1 MTVGG
6 SQVRRKPTYADQ
18 ANLSPW
24 IEQFAEDGPAQ
35 PLASDT
41 TADTVIVGAGIAGIA
56 TAFFALRATNGSV
69 MLVERDR
76 VARGASGRNAGQLT
90 TYFERP
96 LCAIADEFGW
106 EQAAA
111 AQRDVE
117 GANDLLDL
125 MVAETAAQV
134 LVERFPGHM
143 GMFNRHHL
151 EVHLRCM
158 SIRERGGLRQQTCV
172 VSEDADYL
180 ADLPAEFA
188 RLYSVVPQSRV
199 RELLEVDDDRYSAV
213 LTARAGTAN
222 SGLLCQ
228 QVLANLIRTHGE
240 RFLYADC
247 TNVDRVVVDE
257 EGVVVHADGHRVTA
271 SHVALCTN
279 GFVDH
284 RIEDA
289 AGSPIFL
296 APDQQITGHVAYM
309 TAFVEEARRAPAAI
323 NYVRN
328 VTIGGD
334 SIAGNTP
341 YVYVTRR
348 TYDRV
353 AETVTLTCM
362 GGPESGLDSPTYR
375 RDAPVPGEVLQAM
388 DDEVRPF
395 AQPRRPSG
403 RPYEYHWHGLMAY
416 NDSQIRVI
424 GPHPRHPRLLYNL
437 GCNGVGF
444 LPSIHGGHSLARILA
459 GDPPAPSIFDPR

>member
-1 MTVGG
+1 MTAGG
-6 SQVRRKPTYADQ
+6 SQVGRKPTYADQ

-24 IEQFAEDGPAQ
+24 IAQRAEDGPGQ
-35 PLASDT
+35 PLARDT
-41 TADTVIVGAGIAGIA
+41 TADVVIVGAGLAGIA
-56 TAFFALRATNGSV
+56 TAFFALRATAGSV

-106 EQAAA
+106 EQAGT

-117 GANDLLDL
+117 DANYLLDL

-134 LVERFPGHM
+134 RVERFPGHM

-151 EVHLRCM
+151 EVHLSCM
-158 SIRERGGLRQQTCV
+158 SVRERAGLPQQTCV
-172 VSEDADYL
+172 VSEDAEYL

-188 RLYSVVPQSRV
+188 SLYSVVPQSRV

-213 LTARAGTAN
+213 LTALAGTAN

-228 QVLANLIRTHGE
+228 QVLVHLVRTHGE

-247 TNVDRVVVDE
+247 TDVDRIVVDE
-257 EGVVVHADGHRVTA
+257 EGLVVHAGGHRVAA

-289 AGSPIFL
+289 AGSPVFL
-296 APDQQITGHVAYM
+296 APDQKITGRVAYM
-309 TAFVEEARRAPAAI
+309 TAFVEEVRRAPAVI
-323 NYVRN
+323 SYVRN

-334 SIAGNTP
+334 TP

-348 TYDRV
+348 SYDR
-353 AETVTLTCM
+353 AADTVTLTCM
-362 GGPESGLDSPTYR
+362 GGPESDPGGPVYR
-375 RDAPVPGEVLQAM
+375 RDAPVPGDVLQAI

-395 AQPRRPSG
+395 VQPSRTPG
-403 RPYEYHWHGLMAY
+403 RPYEFHWHGLMAY
-416 NDSQIRVI
+416 NDSQLRVI

-459 GDPPAPSIFDPR
+459 GDRPAPSVFDPR

>member
-1 MTVGG
+1 MDRA
-6 SQVRRKPTYADQ
+6 VRRGRAGTA
-18 ANLSPW
+18 AS
-24 IEQFAEDGPAQ
+24 
-35 PLASDT
+35 SDT
-41 TADTVIVGAGIAGIA
+41 TADIVIVGAGIAGIA
-56 TAFFALRATNGSV
+56 TAFFALRATTGSV

-134 LVERFPGHM
+134 RVERFPGHM

-151 EVHLRCM
+151 AVHLRCM

-188 RLYSVVPQSRV
+188 SLYSVVPQSRV

-213 LTARAGTAN
+213 LTAPAGTAN

-228 QVLANLIRTHGE
+228 QVLAHLIRTHGE

-247 TNVDRVVVDE
+247 TNVDRVVVDD
-257 EGVVVHADGHRVTA
+257 EGVVVHAGGRRVTA
-271 SHVALCTN
+271 THVALCTN

-296 APDQQITGHVAYM
+296 APDQQITG
-309 TAFVEEARRAPAAI
+309 RRRLHDRLRRGSQASSGGNQLRPQRHDRRRQHRRQHT
-323 NYVRN
+323 VR
-328 VTIGGD
+328 VRHATHLRPGC
-334 SIAGNTP
+334 
-341 YVYVTRR
+341 R
-348 TYDRV
+348 DRDPDV
-353 AETVTLTCM
+353 H
-362 GGPESGLDSPTYR
+362 
-375 RDAPVPGEVLQAM
+375 
-388 DDEVRPF
+388 
-395 AQPRRPSG
+395 G
-403 RPYEYHWHGLMAY
+403 RP
-416 NDSQIRVI
+416 
-424 GPHPRHPRLLYNL
+424 
-437 GCNGVGF
+437 GVG
-444 LPSIHGGHSLARILA
+444 P
-459 GDPPAPSIFDPR
+459 